1 MAKLITMK
9 INGKEVKAEEGANLI
24 DAAESAGFHIP
35 NLCYLKG
42 LKGIGACRMCLVEIE
57 GMKAPM
63 TACTLKAKEG
73 MSIQTETERV
83 REIRKF
89 VTDLIV
95 SMHPLDCMT
104 CTKASECNLMKYAY
118 DLEVK
123 ESSFARKSF
132 AFGADDKNPFIRLD
146 PDYCV
151 LCSKCIRICK
161 HQGTNVLD
169 FKGRGVGMRVIAG
182 SDQPLHESG
191 CTFCGSCIDVCPVNA
206 IIEADR
212 WRKGR
217 EWQYEMFN
225 SICLY
230 CGCDCELKVS
240 VKENMVAK
248 INAGAGEEKV
258 AFYICAIGRF
268 GFDAINGEGR
278 LYNPMKRVNGELIE
292 TSWEDA
298 LGIVAE
304 KFKKAGDSVGFISTA
319 GITNESAFILSKFA
333 RDIIGTENIDT
344 TARLYSE
351 DPMVFLSGKADIESA
366 DLIVLAGLDPSQ
378 WSRLLPAIDAQIR
391 KKIDRGAKLII
402 INSKGTGL
410 DSIASLKVIPEEID
424 KVKELYSAAKNPV
437 VLLSPY
443 YANIVASLKPS
454 QAVAIGLEG
463 NLKGVI
469 SMGLVP
475 GKGGKTYEEMLR
487 GNLKTLYVIGNIP
500 EKERPKTDFLI
511 VQTSHL
517 TGFAKIADIVLPSTM
532 TLEED
537 GTVVDFSGNLKEL
550 HKTVESSGAKN
561 TGETISSLSTLMGKP
576 IREPKITDIKKT
588 IVSSLKKA
596 PSLDKI
602 KAGIERPYDL
612 ELIKSLNALVI
623 NGSRLQWFEE
633 IEKAMAV

>member
-9 INGKEVKAEEGANLI
+9 INGKEVKVEEGANLI
-24 DAAESAGFHIP
+24 DAAESVGFHIP

-63 TACTLKAKEG
+63 TACTLKSKEG
-73 MSIQTETERV
+73 MSIQTDTERV

-123 ESSFARKSF
+123 ESSFERKSF

-182 SDQPLHESG
+182 SDQSLHESG

-217 EWQYEMFN
+217 EWQYETFN
-225 SICLY
+225 SVCLY
-230 CGCDCELKVS
+230 CGCDCEVKVS
-240 VKENMVAK
+240 VKENMVTK
-248 INAGAGEEKV
+248 INAGASEGKV
-258 AFYICAIGRF
+258 AFYVCAIGRF

-278 LYNPMKRVNGELIE
+278 LYNPMKRINSELVE

-304 KFKKAGDSVGFISTA
+304 KLKKAGDSIGLISTA

-344 TARLYSE
+344 TARLYAE
-351 DPMVFLSGKADIESA
+351 DPMVFLSGKADIEGA

-402 INSKGTGL
+402 VNSRETGL
-410 DSIASLKVIPEEID
+410 DSIASLKVIPEEIE
-424 KVKELYSAAKNPV
+424 KTKELYSAAKNPV
-437 VLLSPY
+437 VLFSPY

-463 NLKGVI
+463 NVSGVI
-469 SMGLVP
+469 SMGLIP
-475 GKGGKTYEEMLR
+475 GKGGKTYNEIIG
-487 GNLKTLYVIGNIP
+487 GNLKALYVVGNIP
-500 EKERPKTDFLI
+500 AKDRPDTDFLI

-517 TGFAKIADIVLPSTM
+517 TGLAKTADIVLPSTM

-537 GTVVDFSGNLKEL
+537 GTIVDFSGNLKNL
-550 HKTVESSGAKN
+550 HKAVESSGAKN
-561 TGETISSLSTLMGKP
+561 TVEIISSLSTLMGKP
-576 IREPKITDIKKT
+576 ISGPKTSDIKKSIT
-588 IVSSLKKA
+588 SSAKKA
-596 PSLDKI
+596 PSLDKV
-602 KAGIERPYDL
+602 KAGVEKPYDL
-612 ELIKSLNALVI
+612 ELIKSINAPI
-623 NGSRLQWFEE
+623 IHGSRIQWLEE
-633 IEKAMAV
+633 IEKAIGV

>member
-9 INGKEVKAEEGANLI
+9 INGKEVKVEEGANLI
-24 DAAESAGFHIP
+24 DAAESVGFHIP

-42 LKGIGACRMCLVEIE
+42 LKGIGACRMCLIEIE

-63 TACTLKAKEG
+63 TACTLKSKEG
-73 MSIQTETERV
+73 MSIHTDTERV

-118 DLEVK
+118 DLEVR
-123 ESSFARKSF
+123 ESSFERKSF

-146 PDYCV
+146 PDYCI

-217 EWQYEMFN
+217 EWQY
-225 SICLY
+225 SSSDSVCLY
-230 CGCDCELKVS
+230 CGCECELKVN

-248 INAGAGEEKV
+248 INAGASEEKV
-258 AFYICAIGRF
+258 AYYICAIGRF
-268 GFDAINGEGR
+268 GFDSITGEDR
-278 LYNPMKRVNGELIE
+278 LHNPMKKVNGELVE

-304 KFKKAGDSVGFISTA
+304 KLKKAGDSVGFLSTA

-344 TARLYSE
+344 TVRLYAE
-351 DPMVFLSGKADIESA
+351 DPMVFLSGKADIEGA

-391 KKIDRGAKLII
+391 KKIDRGAKLIVV
-402 INSKGTGL
+402 NSRETGL
-410 DSIASLKVIPEEID
+410 DSIASLKVIPEETE
-424 KVKELYSAAKNPV
+424 KTKELYSAAKNPV
-437 VLLSPY
+437 VFFSPHY
-443 YANIVASLKPS
+443 TNIIAPLKPS

-463 NLKGVI
+463 NVRGAI
-469 SMGLVP
+469 SMGLIP
-475 GKGGKTYEEMLR
+475 GKGGKTYEEMLH
-487 GNLKTLYVIGNIP
+487 GNLKALYVVGNLP
-500 EKERPKTDFLI
+500 EKDRPKADFLI
-511 VQTSHL
+511 VQSSHL
-517 TGFAKIADIVLPSTM
+517 TELARKADIVLPMTM

-537 GTVVDFSGNLKEL
+537 GTMIDFSGNIKDL
-550 HKTVESSGAKN
+550 HRAVEPSAAKTTVEI
-561 TGETISSLSTLMGKP
+561 ISSLSTLMGKP
-576 IREPKITDIKKT
+576 ISGPKTSDIKKSIT
-588 IVSSLKKA
+588 SSAKKA
-596 PSLDKI
+596 PSLDKVKI
-602 KAGIERPYDL
+602 GVEKPYDL
-612 ELIKSLNALVI
+612 ELMKALNVLI
-623 NGSRLQWFEE
+623 IQGSRIQWLEE
-633 IEKAMAV
+633 IEKAVRV

>member
-1 MAKLITMK
+1 MK
-9 INGKEVKAEEGANLI
+9 N
-24 DAAESAGFHIP
+24 
-35 NLCYLKG
+35 
-42 LKGIGACRMCLVEIE
+42 
-57 GMKAPM
+57 
-63 TACTLKAKEG
+63 
-73 MSIQTETERV
+73 
-83 REIRKF
+83 
-89 VTDLIV
+89 
-95 SMHPLDCMT
+95 
-104 CTKASECNLMKYAY
+104 AY
-118 DLEVK
+118 DLDVK
-123 ESSFARKSF
+123 ESSFERKSF

-182 SDQPLHESG
+182 SDQSLHESG

-217 EWQYEMFN
+217 EWQYETFN
-225 SICLY
+225 SVCLY
-230 CGCDCELKVS
+230 CGCDCEVKVS
-240 VKENMVAK
+240 VKENMVTK
-248 INAGAGEEKV
+248 INAGASEGKV
-258 AFYICAIGRF
+258 AFYVCAIGRF

-278 LYNPMKRVNGELIE
+278 LYNPMKRINSELVE

-304 KFKKAGDSVGFISTA
+304 KLKKAGDSIGLISTA

-344 TARLYSE
+344 TARLYAE
-351 DPMVFLSGKADIESA
+351 DPMVFLSGKADIEGA

-402 INSKGTGL
+402 VNSRETGL
-410 DSIASLKVIPEEID
+410 DSIASLKVIPEEIE
-424 KVKELYSAAKNPV
+424 KTKELYSAAKNPV
-437 VLLSPY
+437 VLFSPY

-463 NLKGVI
+463 NVSGVI
-469 SMGLVP
+469 SMGLIP
-475 GKGGKTYEEMLR
+475 GKGGKTYNEIIG
-487 GNLKTLYVIGNIP
+487 GNLKALYVVGNIP
-500 EKERPKTDFLI
+500 AKDRPDTDFLI

-517 TGFAKIADIVLPSTM
+517 TGLAKTADIVLPSTM

-537 GTVVDFSGNLKEL
+537 GTMIDFSGNLKNL
-550 HKTVESSGAKN
+550 HRAVEPSGAKN
-561 TGETISSLSTLMGKP
+561 TVEIISSLSTLMGKP
-576 IREPKITDIKKT
+576 ILGPKTSDIKNAIT
-588 IVSSLKKA
+588 SSVKKS
-596 PSLDKI
+596 PSLDKV
-602 KAGIERPYDL
+602 KVGVEKPYDL
-612 ELIKSLNALVI
+612 ELIKALNAPVI
-623 NGSRLQWFEE
+623 KGSRLQWLEE
-633 IEKAMAV
+633 MERMVGV